1 MNAILNM
8 TVRDALRSL
17 ACGALVGIVAWLPAI
32 AYLLGPAR

>member
-8 TVRDALRSL
+8 TVRDALRTTAAYL
-17 ACGALVGIVAWLPAI
+17 IVGVILWLPAI